1 MKITKKQ
8 LRMLI
13 EQAVVESVTGER
25 MHRCFSGQLVPWG
38 TQECVDDISARMDD
52 ARAVRDECDNR
63 TDKRDYYNG
72 VLKVLRRELRDAQKV
87 LGLNIESDQ
96 PEDGENILLDDEV

>member
-1 MKITKKQ
+1 MKITKKA

-25 MHRCFSGQLVPWG
+25 MHRCFNGTLVPFG
-38 TQECVDDISARMDD
+38 TPECIDDLTARMED
-52 ARAVRDECDNR
+52 AKEIRNQCDNR

-72 VLKVLRRELRDAQKV
+72 VLKVLRREMRDAQKI
-87 LGLNIESDQ
+87 GGMPMTAEA
-96 PEDGENILLDDEV
+96 ENLLTDEEV